1 MKVKIATVT
10 LGAALILAGAP
21 GLASVA
27 AMQHGPIQINRVKVS
42 GGSFSDPEGFET
54 TTLPGAV
61 AISFTNRKAATA
73 NDVVFGIEMNGHV
86 AKRFN
91 DVGSFSTGTTINH
104 RFPENNP
111 TGRMRV
117 VVEKATFDDGSVWIN
132 PEVSD
137 PPVDPS
143 AMNNDAGFVATRYF

>member
-1 MKVKIATVT
+1 VKVKLATAT
-10 LGAALILAGAP
+10 LGAVPILAGAP
-21 GLASVA
+21 GLASPVT
-27 AMQHGPIQINRVKVS
+27 MQHGPIRINRVKVS
-42 GGSFSDPEGFET
+42 GGTFSDSDGFET

-73 NDVVFGIEMNGHV
+73 NDVVFGIEMNGYV

-91 DVGSFSTGTTINH
+91 DVGMFSAGTTINH

-111 TGRMRV
+111 TGGVRV

-143 AMNNDAGFVATRYF
+143 AMNTDAGVVPTRYF

>member
-1 MKVKIATVT
+1 VKVKLATAA
-10 LGAALILAGAP
+10 LGAALILAGEW
-21 GLASVA
+21 GHASA
-27 AMQHGPIQINRVKVS
+27 ATMQHGPIQINQVKVS
-42 GGSFSDPEGFET
+42 GGTFSDPDGFAT
-54 TTLPGAV
+54 TMLPGAV

-73 NDVVFGIEMNGHV
+73 NDVVFGVEMNGHV

-104 RFPENNP
+104 SFPENKP
-111 TGRMRV
+111 TAHTRV

-132 PEVSD
+132 PAVSD

-143 AMNNDAGFVATRYF
+143 VMNTDEGVMVTRYF